1 MTIKTKDRSQI
12 KNFFG
17 ELLKHP
23 TSSTRIQFFRYIF
36 VGGAAFIVDFLSLF
50 ILTDYFGIYYIIS
63 AALAFIIGLVTNYL
77 LSIKWVF
84 NQRNLDNKT
93 LEFSI
98 FAIIGIIGL
107 FLNEVFIWF
116 FTSELGFYYLI
127 SKIITAIIILF
138 WNFFARKITL
148 FQ

>member
-1 MTIKTKDRSQI
+1 MTIKSKDRSQI
-12 KNFFG
+12 KNLLG

-23 TSSTRIQFFRYIF
+23 TSSTRIQFFRYVF
-36 VGGAAFIVDFLSLF
+36 VGGTAFIVDFLSLF

-63 AALAFIIGLVTNYL
+63 AALAFILGLVTNYL
-77 LSIKWVF
+77 LSIRWVF
-84 NQRNLDNKT
+84 NQRNINNKT
-93 LEFSI
+93 IEFTL
-98 FAIIGIIGL
+98 FAVIGIIGL
-107 FLNEVFIWF
+107 VLNELFIWF
-116 FTSELGFYYLI
+116 FTSELGFYYMI